1 MRELNLAHR
10 PFVNLKP
17 IRRAGLLL
25 LLVALGML
33 VLNAM
38 LYWEHFTGEGRTRS
52 RSKELTERIEDE
64 EAEVERLQRQI
75 ATLDLEGLNRRT
87 RFVNLEIDRRRF
99 GWSQLF
105 DQLAQVQ
112 PGTVRLLSMTPRFVD
127 DGRSRRRRRVA
138 PDEVTVELQGVARSG
153 EAILEF
159 IDGLF
164 LHAAFRDPDLS
175 RESRRE
181 DGMSSFSLSVAY
193 FPDAGESPTSET
205 AEDSRVDEAVGNSPE
220 ETEETD
226 ENSPEEIEETD
237 ENSREDTA

>member
-1 MRELNLAHR
+1 VRELNLAHR

-25 LLVALGML
+25 LSVALGML

-52 RSKELTERIEDE
+52 RSQELTKRIEAE
-64 EAEVERLQRQI
+64 EAEVERLRRQI
-75 ATLDLEGLNRRT
+75 ATLDIEGLNRRT

-99 GWSQLF
+99 GWSRLF

-127 DGRSRRRRRVA
+127 DKRSRRGRRVA
-138 PDEVTVELQGVARSG
+138 PDEVTVELQGVAKSG

-175 RESRRE
+175 RESLRE
-181 DGMSSFSLSVAY
+181 DGMSRFSLSVAY
-193 FPDAGESPTSET
+193 IPGAGESPTSKT
-205 AEDSRVDEAVGNSPE
+205 AEDSGVDEAVGNSPE
-220 ETEETD
+220 E
-226 ENSPEEIEETD
+226 IEEKD